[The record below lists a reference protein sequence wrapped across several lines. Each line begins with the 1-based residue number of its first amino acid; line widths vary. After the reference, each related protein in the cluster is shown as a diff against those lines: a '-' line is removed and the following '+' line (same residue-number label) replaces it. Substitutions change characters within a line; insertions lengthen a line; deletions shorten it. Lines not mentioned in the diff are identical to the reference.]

1 LVTIGD
7 IRKIAQPPEKMRQE
21 IKDYPF
27 IGHLL
32 RRISPYFTKFFVEH
46 NITPNQVT
54 ALSILFVIVGS
65 LLFVFG
71 DYYLM
76 LIGCVF
82 YLFWLLL
89 DRVDGEIA
97 RVTNLKTIGGL
108 YLENVHHSLDCCF
121 FAFFGIGLY
130 KMLGSIAFVY
140 FGFTFALFLSIG
152 ECFMFSRVIARK
164 EGIEKGKRYA
174 KYVNPLRKKRSLIGT
189 IYRSIYVKIRYLF
202 HFSYIHMILI
212 CILTFELLS
221 PIKSIC
227 VIYGIPLTVLSAY
240 FFFCGFGWI
249 FRVSI
254 GGITNYVYLMK
265 D

>member
-1 LVTIGD
+1 LVTIEE
-7 IRKIAQPPEKMRQE
+7 IRKIAQPPEKMREE

-27 IGHLL
+27 ISPLF
-32 RRISPYFTKFFVEH
+32 RRVSPYFTKFFVEH
-46 NITPNQVT
+46 NVTANQVT
-54 ALSILFVIVGS
+54 ALSILFAIAGD

-82 YLFWLLL
+82 CLFWQLL
-89 DRVDGEIA
+89 DFVDGEIA

-108 YLENVHHSLDCCF
+108 YLENVHHSFDSCF

-130 KMLGSIAFVY
+130 KMLGNMAFAY
-140 FGFTFALFLSIG
+140 FGFTITLFLCLG
-152 ECFMFSRVIARK
+152 KCFMFSREIARK
-164 EGIEKGKRYA
+164 EGIKKEKRYA

-189 IYRSIYVKIRYLF
+189 IYRSIYIKIRYLF
-202 HFSYIHMILI
+202 HFSYIYPILT
-212 CILTFELLS
+212 CILVFELLS

-265 D
+265 G